1 MVFSIGHHLDRR
13 SFLRRLSALG
23 VTGAALPFALEFA
36 AIGEA
41 AAFTVSDYKALVCIF
56 LYGGN
61 DYANTLIP
69 YDLANYDRYSAIRG
83 GGSGRTAGGIALSRA
98 SLDATSLRPRSPQT
112 LTNDLQ
118 FALAPQLKALK
129 SYWDAG
135 NCAALLNVGPL
146 IVPLTRAQYDSGD
159 AARYPSPS
167 GLFSHND
174 QQSTWQSLAAEG
186 STIGWGGRLGDLA
199 AANNGNAL
207 LTCVSAGGNAV
218 FVSGETVLQ
227 YQIGTDGA
235 RPIYA
240 TQKDYYGTAQAS
252 TVKKLLTQSRANIFE
267 NEFNIVTKRSL
278 DLYQSVASAIGSVSL
293 KTPFNPDNDLAAQLA
308 IVAQLIGGRAALG
321 AKRQVFFVSAFGYD
335 THDGLVSNHPALMAD
350 LNEALDQ
357 FYRATVELGVSSQVT
372 SFTASDF
379 GRTLASNGD
388 GSDHGWGSHHFILG
402 GAVKGGQ
409 YYGVAPE
416 VSLTSDDQVGQ
427 GRLLPSTA
435 VDQYAATLASWFGV
449 TASEMSTALPRIGNF
464 STANLGFMN

>member
-1 MVFSIGHHLDRR
+1 MK
-13 SFLRRLSALG
+13 RLSALS

-41 AAFTVSDYKALVCIF
+41 AAFTVSDYKALVCVF
-56 LYGGN
+56 LGGGN

-69 YDLANYDRYSAIRG
+69 YDLSNYDRYSAIRG
-83 GGSGRTAGGIALSRA
+83 GGAGRTAGGIALSHA
-98 SLDATSLRPRSPQT
+98 SLDATSLQPRIQQT
-112 LTNDLQ
+112 LTDDLQ
-118 FALAPQLKALK
+118 FALAPELKAIK

-146 IVPLTRAQYDSGD
+146 IVPLTRAQYDSGNLSS
-159 AARYPSPS
+159 YPVPS

-186 STIGWGGRLGDLA
+186 STVGWGGRLGDLA

-207 LTCVSAGGNAV
+207 LTCISAGGNAV
-218 FVSGETVLQ
+218 FVSGDTVLQ

-235 RPIYA
+235 RAINA
-240 TQKDYYGTAQAS
+240 TLSDYYGTAQSS
-252 TVKKLLTQSRANIFE
+252 TVTKLLTQPRANIFE
-267 NEFNIVTKRSL
+267 NEFNVVTKRSL

-293 KTPFNPDNDLAAQLA
+293 QTSFNPINDLAAQLGV
-308 IVAQLIGGRAALG
+308 VAHLIGGRAALG
-321 AKRQVFFVSAFGYD
+321 AKRQVFFVSTYGYD
-335 THDGLVSNHPALMAD
+335 THDGIVLNHPQLMRE

-372 SFTASDF
+372 TFTASDF

-409 YYGVAPE
+409 YYGVAPS

-427 GRLLPSTA
+427 GRLLPSTS

-449 TASEMSTALPRIGNF
+449 STSEMSIALPRIGNF
-464 STANLGFMN
+464 AQSNLGFMS

>member
-1 MVFSIGHHLDRR
+1 MTFSIGHHLDRR
-13 SFLRRLSALG
+13 AFMKRLSALS

-41 AAFTVSDYKALVCIF
+41 AAFTVSDYKALVCVF
-56 LYGGN
+56 LFGGN

-69 YDLANYDRYSAIRG
+69 YDLSNYDRYSAIRG
-83 GGSGRTAGGIALSRA
+83 GGAGRTAGGIALSHA
-98 SLDATSLRPRSPQT
+98 SLDATSLQPRSPQT
-112 LTNDLQ
+112 LTDDLQ
-118 FALAPQLKALK
+118 FALAPELRAIK

-146 IVPLTRAQYDSGD
+146 IVPLTRAQYDSGNNVS
-159 AARYPSPS
+159 YPLPS

-186 STIGWGGRLGDLA
+186 ATVGWGGRLGDLA

-207 LTCVSAGGNAV
+207 LTCISAGGNAV
-218 FVSGETVLQ
+218 FVSGDTVLQ
-227 YQIGTDGA
+227 YQIGTEGA
-235 RPIYA
+235 RPIFA
-240 TQKDYYGTAQAS
+240 ALNDYYGTAQS
-252 TVKKLLTQSRANIFE
+252 SVVKKLLTQSRANIFE

-278 DLYQSVASAIGSVSL
+278 DLYQNVASSIGSVSL
-293 KTPFNPDNDLAAQLA
+293 KTYFNPNNDLAAQLSV
-308 IVAQLIGGRAALG
+308 VAHLIGGRAALG
-321 AKRQVFFVSAFGYD
+321 AKRQVFFVSAYGYD
-335 THDGLVSNHPALMAD
+335 THDGIVLNHPLLMRD

-357 FYRATVELGVSSQVT
+357 FYQATVELGVSTQVT

-402 GAVKGGQ
+402 GAVRGGQ
-409 YYGVAPE
+409 YYGVAPA
-416 VSLTSDDQVGQ
+416 VSLSSDDQVGQ
-427 GRLLPSTA
+427 GRLLPSTS

-449 TASEMSTALPRIGNF
+449 STSEMVTALPRIGNF
-464 STANLGFMN
+464 AQSNLGFMN